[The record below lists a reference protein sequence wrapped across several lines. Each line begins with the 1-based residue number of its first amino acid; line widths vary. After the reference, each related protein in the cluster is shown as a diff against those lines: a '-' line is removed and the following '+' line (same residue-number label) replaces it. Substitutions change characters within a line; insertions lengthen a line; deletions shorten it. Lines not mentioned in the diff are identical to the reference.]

1 MENERNEQIIYLKD
15 LLFVA
20 LRGWRRLLA
29 AALVL
34 GVVFGGLKFYGDV
47 QKITR
52 SNVAAAS
59 QHEIAV
65 QQHAQALKNAGEAI
79 LDAEEER
86 KEYEEYLEEALLSN
100 LDSDGF
106 FVAETTYLIRGQN
119 VNIEK
124 ILTYYAGGLQ
134 TKAVANSIGEA
145 IDEEA
150 SQIRDV
156 YRVELNA
163 ELGTLRIVCFS
174 NDRKDAQ
181 QMLAILVETFHNLK
195 KEVTLFR
202 GIHEI
207 VEVHQGV
214 SEGTD
219 EEILGKQ
226 AEAKDKLTD
235 LENAVEKAKV
245 AKASMTEPVVYYKPR
260 TEAVKPAVKYAAAG
274 AVLGIGLIAVYLWLR
289 HMSCRR
295 VYSARTLVNAT
306 NVKLLGC
313 AGGEVRNPVDR
324 YLLRLEGRAVADREN
339 RIRLLAVD
347 IRNRL
352 GQNEQLLITG
362 DGDAETRKKF
372 LEILAQQLP
381 NVRFVEKGSLLRDP
395 EAVEALYAQNTVLLL
410 EQCDSS
416 TYEGVNKELEM
427 VADYGK
433 TLIGCVLLNG

>member
-15 LLFVA
+15 LLFVT

-34 GVVFGGLKFYGDV
+34 GVVFGGLELYRNV
-47 QKITR
+47 QEITR
-52 SNVAAAS
+52 SNAAAAS

-65 QQHAQALKNAGEAI
+65 QQHAQALKGAGEAI
-79 LDAEEER
+79 LDAEEAR
-86 KEYEEYLEEALLSN
+86 KEYEEYLEDSLLSN

-106 FVAETTYLIRGQN
+106 FAAETTYLIRGQN

-145 IDEEA
+145 VDAEA
-150 SQIRDV
+150 SQVRDV
-156 YRVELNA
+156 YRVEPNE

-174 NDRKDAQ
+174 NAQKDAQ
-181 QMLAILVETFHNLK
+181 QMLAVLVETFTNLK

-202 GIHEI
+202 GSHEI
-207 VEVHQGV
+207 VEVHQDV

-219 EEILGKQ
+219 DEILEKQ
-226 AEAKDKLTD
+226 KEEKNKLTD
-235 LENAVEKAKV
+235 LENAVEEAKA
-245 AKASMTEPVVYYKPR
+245 AKASMTEPVAYYIPR
-260 TEAVKPAVKYAAAG
+260 SQAVKSAVKYAVAG
-274 AVLGIGLIAVYLWLR
+274 AVLGVALIAAYLWLG
-289 HMSCRR
+289 HMSCRKI
-295 VYSARTLVNAT
+295 YSARTLVNAT

-313 AGGEVRNPVDR
+313 VGGRVKNPVDR
-324 YLLRLEGRAVADREN
+324 YLLRLEGRAVTDLEN

-352 GQNEQLLITG
+352 GENEQLLIIG
-362 DGDAETRKKF
+362 DGDAETRRGF

-381 NVRFVEKGSLLRDP
+381 NVRLVEKGSLLRNP
-395 EAVEALYAQNTVLLL
+395 EAVEALYAQNVVLLL